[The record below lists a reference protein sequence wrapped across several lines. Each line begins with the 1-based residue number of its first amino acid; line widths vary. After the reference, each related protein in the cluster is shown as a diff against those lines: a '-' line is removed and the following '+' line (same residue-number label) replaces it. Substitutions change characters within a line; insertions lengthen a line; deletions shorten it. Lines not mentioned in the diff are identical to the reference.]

1 MPNKPRVL
9 AELAVK
15 LGKDEKTVL
24 VEALEQAGS
33 IDGAAFLLSQWRG
46 ERVWT
51 NSVRSELKRFGLD
64 FQRTSVGR
72 IIEVVP
78 DV

>member
-9 AELAVK
+9 AEIAQK
-15 LGKDEKTVL
+15 LGKDEKAVL
-24 VEALEQAGS
+24 VEALKQAGS

-51 NSVRSELKRFGLD
+51 NSVRSEMKRFGLD
-64 FQRTSVGR
+64 LVRTSVGR
-72 IIEVVP
+72 IIETVP